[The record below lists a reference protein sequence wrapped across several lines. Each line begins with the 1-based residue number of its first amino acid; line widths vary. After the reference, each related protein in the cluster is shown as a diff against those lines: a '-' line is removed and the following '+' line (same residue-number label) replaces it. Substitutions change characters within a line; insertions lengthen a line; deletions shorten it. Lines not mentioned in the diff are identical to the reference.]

1 MLTWWFIIG
10 VSIQVAWFITQFTVL
25 KMVTIKEIINM
36 LKVVDNL
43 ERFLFFGLTIVMT
56 VINIV
61 IWPVALVYDVIFM
74 LKLQAEE
81 ERL

>member
-25 KMVTIKEIINM
+25 KMVTIKDTINM
-36 LKVVDNL
+36 LKTVDNL

-56 VINIV
+56 VINIA
-61 IWPVALVYDVIFM
+61 IWPVALVCDVIFM

>member
-25 KMVTIKEIINM
+25 KMVTIKETIIM
-36 LKVVDNL
+36 LKAGDNL

-61 IWPVALVYDVIFM
+61 IWPVALVCDVIFM

>member
-10 VSIQVAWFITQFTVL
+10 VSIQVAWTITQFTVL
-25 KMVTIKEIINM
+25 KMVTIKETINM
-36 LKVVDNL
+36 LKAVDNL
-43 ERFLFFGLTIVMT
+43 VRFLFFGFIIV
-56 VINIV
+56 VSAINIV
-61 IWPVALVYDVIFM
+61 IWPVALVCDVIFV

>member
-10 VSIQVAWFITQFTVL
+10 VSIQVAWVITQFTVL
-25 KMVTIKEIINM
+25 KMVTIKETINM
-36 LKVVDNL
+36 LKAVDNL
-43 ERFLFFGLTIVMT
+43 VRFLFFGFIIVMT

-61 IWPVALVYDVIFM
+61 IWPVTLVCDVIFM